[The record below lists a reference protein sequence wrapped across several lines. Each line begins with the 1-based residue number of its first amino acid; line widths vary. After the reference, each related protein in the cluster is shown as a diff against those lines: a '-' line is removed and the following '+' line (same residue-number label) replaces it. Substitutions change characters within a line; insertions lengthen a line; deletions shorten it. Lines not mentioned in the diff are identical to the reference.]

1 MSHRQKQHQGR
12 SADDDRELVGR
23 DLPAEERQE
32 RDEREQVETREGT
45 GAPPAADPES
55 GPSTFETGRRD
66 SRPAEDVG
74 A

>member
-1 MSHRQKQHQGR
+1 MSQRQKQHQGR
-12 SADDDRELVGR
+12 SAGDERELVGR
-23 DLPAEERQE
+23 DLQAEERQE
-32 RDEREQVETREGT
+32 RDEHEQMEPGEGS